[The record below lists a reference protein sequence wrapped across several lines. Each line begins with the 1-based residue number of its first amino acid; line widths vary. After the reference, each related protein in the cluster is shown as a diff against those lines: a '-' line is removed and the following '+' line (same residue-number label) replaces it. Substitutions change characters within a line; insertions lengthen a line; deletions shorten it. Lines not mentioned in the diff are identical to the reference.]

1 MPGGWEMKRSVQ
13 LSLGGFLLLLVLV
26 WGGSFEPLRLPLALP
41 LGVGL
46 LAIGGA
52 QLLRIMRLLWM
63 TGHRD
68 LSGRCVLS
76 EVRGGA
82 LRPLS
87 WPAAATAAADGD
99 RSDRAATASRLGCLI
114 EWSALLGALALM
126 SVAGPSALGFSDLF
140 LAAILGAAV
149 FLGAPLL
156 VIGRRQA
163 VVAVMTGVASRFPG
177 HLSKRVPAGV
187 ERTLESFRS
196 ALHLPGTAA
205 LLLLTSIAWGLECLG
220 ACWVFESLGTEID
233 VFHAVGTVVVTH
245 LGIVLLPAAMG
256 FGATELLGVALLGDA
271 SHSVGPLLGAILLY
285 HAGVVLWTRALPRVL
300 GASDPVL
307 PGAARAASASSAA
320 RRAGAR
326 RVVVDEFVSSALPN
340 SGPWLSFVIPAYN
353 EERRIVSTLLSVTA
367 YLRARRIPS
376 EIVVVDDGSFDGT
389 AHLVEQFAQEHPE
402 VRLLRQARNL
412 GKGAAVRT
420 GMLAARGEWRVFSD
434 ADGSTPIEEVERLL
448 AAAAGGATVVIGS
461 RAIGSEDTRTERRLG
476 RAVVGRV
483 FAFFVNWWAVPG
495 IADTQ
500 CGFKLFDRRSA
511 EWIFERQRL
520 DDFAFDVEILFLA
533 QRHGLEIVEVPV
545 NWSDVDGSKV
555 ELLRDS
561 SRMLWAVARMR
572 KMHRSTAS
580 DSG

>member
-1 MPGGWEMKRSVQ
+1 M
-13 LSLGGFLLLLVLV
+13 SLAG
-26 WGGSFEPLRLPLALP
+26 PLAL
-41 LGVGL
+41 G
-46 LAIGGA
+46 
-52 QLLRIMRLLWM
+52 
-63 TGHRD
+63 
-68 LSGRCVLS
+68 S
-76 EVRGGA
+76 
-82 LRPLS
+82 
-87 WPAAATAAADGD
+87 
-99 RSDRAATASRLGCLI
+99 
-114 EWSALLGALALM
+114 
-126 SVAGPSALGFSDLF
+126 SDLF
-140 LAAILGAAV
+140 LATIFGAAV
-149 FLGAPLL
+149 FLGTPLV

-163 VVAVMTGVASRFPG
+163 VVAMMTGIATRFPG
-177 HLSKRVPAGV
+177 HLSKRVPTGV

-196 ALHLPGTAA
+196 TLHLPATAA
-205 LLLLTSIAWGLECLG
+205 LLLLTSIAWGFECLG
-220 ACWVFESLGTEID
+220 ARWVFESLGTEID
-233 VFHAVGTVVVTH
+233 VFLAVGTVVVTH

-256 FGATELLGVALLGDA
+256 FGATELLGVMLLGYA
-271 SHSVGPLLGAILLY
+271 SPSVRPLLAAILLY
-285 HAGVVLWTRALPRVL
+285 HVGVVLWTRALPRVL
-300 GASDPVL
+300 GVSDPAL
-307 PGAARAASASSAA
+307 PGPARVVSASSAA
-320 RRAGAR
+320 RHATAR
-326 RVVVDEFVSSALPN
+326 RRVVDEFVSSARPN

-353 EERRIVSTLLSVTA
+353 EERRIVSTLLSVTT

-389 AHLVEQFAQEHPE
+389 ARLVEEFAREHPE
-402 VRLLRQARNL
+402 VRLLRKERNL

-420 GMLAARGEWRVFSD
+420 GMLAARGGWRIFSD

-476 RAVVGRV
+476 RAVVGRI

-545 NWSDVDGSKV
+545 NWSNVAGSKV
-555 ELLRDS
+555 DLLRDS

-580 DSG
+580 DGG